1 MSTVLDS
8 SAVLAVLW
16 NEPGNDVVLERMDG
30 SVISAVNHAE
40 VLTKIA
46 DRGVDSKRALELL
59 TSLAID
65 IVGFDRTQAE
75 TVGLLRSQTRRF
87 GLSLGDRACIALAT
101 MKGWPVLTADKAW
114 AELDLAVEVLLLR

>member
-16 NEPGNDVVLERMDG
+16 NEPGNDAVLERLDG

-75 TVGLLRSQTRRF
+75 TVGRLRSQTRRF